1 MQAFLLYAASAA
13 VLVGLGALVEAA
25 RSWRGRTGRKA
36 IAASNGG

>member
-1 MQAFLLYAASAA
+1 MQAFLLCAASLA

-25 RSWRGRTGRKA
+25 RCWRGGAGRKA